1 MKSLGYIT
9 KENNLITFNEVRKLD
24 NREYEKYLDALE
36 DINEIDD
43 KISLFHMI
51 FINYYDFQE
60 YMERII
66 INFHHNKIIQS
77 KTKTDVNNLNCRLN
91 NFLSSIRLFL
101 DHSDRKLKKKYGS
114 ESEEY
119 ILFDNKTSEL
129 FDSYFSYRFLYKLRN
144 YVQHNNVAITYINT
158 FEAGDMISLS
168 IALNRDLLLN
178 DFNWGK
184 VKKDLENQNDLIE
197 IFPVMTEMLDN
208 LKKLVLIVIKNEL
221 EKIKDSIEF
230 INSLIDEIGKYH
242 IPVTFNSD
250 SDRDIQYSDFPL
262 DLINFINYV
271 LN

>member
-9 KENNLITFNEVRKLD
+9 KENNLVTFNEIRKLD
-24 NREYEKYLDALE
+24 DKEYKRYLDALK
-36 DINEIDD
+36 DIYEIDD
-43 KISLFHMI
+43 EISLFHMI
-51 FINYYDFQE
+51 FINYFDFRWYIE
-60 YMERII
+60 SMIK
-66 INFHHNKIIQS
+66 NSHHNSIIQS
-77 KTKTDVNNLNCRLN
+77 KIKTDVNNLNCKLN

-101 DHSDRKLKKKYGS
+101 DHSDRKLKKKYGP

-144 YVQHNNVAITYINT
+144 YVQHNNVAITNVNV
-158 FEAGDMISLS
+158 FEDEDMISLS

-178 DFNWGK
+178 EYKWGK
-184 VKKDLENQNDLIE
+184 VKKDLENQKDLIE
-197 IFPVMTEMLDN
+197 IFPLMAEMLNN

-221 EKIKDSIEF
+221 DKINDSIDF
-230 INSLIDEIGKYH
+230 INSLIDEIDEQH
-242 IPVTFNSD
+242 IPVTFNNNG
-250 SDRDIQYSDFPL
+250 DIQYSDFPL